1 MIQRSRRA
9 RGRTS
14 VLLTTRERRARADG
28 AIAGPRCVAARI
40 SRDARDKNPPH
51 PRSGE
56 TGDGAKSGAKI
67 GAAATMK
74 AECDCDSGGQT
85 ARWQPIGDEKPAE
98 DCGFLAGLVAQT
110 GEVSKSQTPL
120 RASFRIRLNG
130 EPVVIETI
138 GQAYRFITSL
148 NTVEWMEFKALHADA
163 KAALKAAAED
173 AMLSVKATNT
183 LRELFVR
190 AKLL

>member
-1 MIQRSRRA
+1 VIR
-9 RGRTS
+9 
-14 VLLTTRERRARADG
+14 
-28 AIAGPRCVAARI
+28 AARRRDG
-40 SRDARDKNPPH
+40 SRSVTKNQ
-51 PRSGE
+51 R
-56 TGDGAKSGAKI
+56 KI
-67 GAAATMK
+67 V
-74 AECDCDSGGQT
+74 DFWLDSLHK
-85 ARWQPIGDEKPAE
+85 R
-98 DCGFLAGLVAQT
+98 VMS
-110 GEVSKSQTPL
+110 EVSKSQTPL